1 MVKWDSELWFPV
13 DFHTVLIAKILLHF
27 GFWSYPGL
35 TVGDWYWPSVIEG
48 DSIFCLCAASHT
60 SCFISPL
67 VDLKPAIFS
76 SLSPSV
82 QIPPS
87 FSYFADIPFLILLH
101 CQHILP
107 DILPSYCPPTKPHQ
121 HRLHTESLPMFSLHR
136 SFCTTM
142 AHLQKMS
149 YFVSQC
155 ILQLCHLWISRL
167 FWIRV
172 LWLLL
177 TAALPSFLSHEI
189 RGLKKLR
196 LGFQQANV
204 KTAKTLSL
212 DI

>member
-82 QIPPS
+82 HFINIFQLLLLSWPKKKKKKPKTEWSHIP
-87 FSYFADIPFLILLH
+87 
-101 CQHILP
+101 QH
-107 DILPSYCPPTKPHQ
+107 
-121 HRLHTESLPMFSLHR
+121 
-136 SFCTTM
+136 
-142 AHLQKMS
+142 
-149 YFVSQC
+149 
-155 ILQLCHLWISRL
+155 WNIS
-167 FWIRV
+167 
-172 LWLLL
+172 LLL
-177 TAALPSFLSHEI
+177 TILPLWILSFFLQNNCWKNSFY
-189 RGLKKLR
+189 KLF
-196 LGFQQANV
+196 LHSYNFY
-204 KTAKTLSL
+204 TLQ
-212 DI
+212 I